1 MNAYIYIIIGMSTS
15 FMLCISMLLFYLKY
29 RKNIIQQQYQMKVAE
44 VDHQK
49 ELIHSIITSQEEE
62 RKRIG
67 MDLHDEI
74 GASLSAV
81 KLMLQMDKN
90 VNTELDTVIG
100 SVRNISHNLFPAIKG
115 EFGFSDALHNYCEK
129 LNFSPGLQID
139 INFQNEKAE
148 KLLKEEIALAFY
160 RIIIELIT
168 NTCKHANATEI
179 DIHFYFAGQ
188 DNYAIDYKDNGVG
201 GLQEIKSK
209 NKGIGF
215 NNIESRLGMMN
226 ASMEIKDVEKGVF
239 IQFQLPILKEKK

>member
-29 RKNIIQQQYQMKVAE
+29 RKNIIQQQYQMKVSE

-90 VNTELDTVIG
+90 VNTELDTVIS

-115 EFGFSDALHNYCEK
+115 EFGFSDALQNYCEK
-129 LNFSPGLQID
+129 LNFSQDLQID
-139 INFQNEKAE
+139 INFQNESAE
-148 KLLKEEIALAFY
+148 KFLKDEIALAFY

-168 NTCKHANATEI
+168 NTIKHASASKI
-179 DIHFYFAGQ
+179 DIHLYFAESSM
-188 DNYAIDYKDNGVG
+188 YAIDYKDNGIG
-201 GLQEIKSK
+201 GLLAMKRK

-226 ASMEIKDVEKGVF
+226 ASMEIKDVEKGSF
-239 IQFQLPILKEKK
+239 IQLLLPI